1 MKYLFF
7 LPLSIV
13 LTPIIIYIMRDNL
26 QIQEAVGTVKTIVQK
41 PTIQE
46 ISVKDKKEQFYDL
59 IVPAVNAVYDELEQ
73 QYQDTMELIENNVT
87 SDEIARLKKIYNVK
101 CNEDLLKA
109 LKPHP
114 KSIAITQAAMES
126 AWITSRFY
134 KQANNVYGVW
144 SFNKNEPRVA
154 ASQKRGNK
162 TIWLKKYATVQDSVR
177 DYYKT
182 LARSSAFKEF
192 RELKMTTDDPYE
204 LVTKLDNYSELGEKY
219 GEELSEMIR
228 YNKFFLYDEDR
239 GREKP

>member
-1 MKYLFF
+1 MKYLFYSPLAIVF
-7 LPLSIV
+7 LPILIY
-13 LTPIIIYIMRDNL
+13 LTRDNV
-26 QIQEAVGTVKTIVQK
+26 QIQEAVVKVKTIVQK
-41 PTIQE
+41 PKPPE

-59 IVPAVNAVYDELEQ
+59 IVPAVNAVYDELDQ
-73 QYQDTMELIENNVT
+73 QYQETMELIENNIT
-87 SDEIARLKKIYNVK
+87 TEEIARLKKIYNVES
-101 CNEDLLKA
+101 NEDLLMA

-144 SFNKNEPRVA
+144 SFNKNEPRIA
-154 ASQKRGNK
+154 ASKKRGSK

-182 LARSSAFKEF
+182 LARASAFKEF

-204 LVTKLDNYSELGEKY
+204 LVTKLDRYSELGEQY
-219 GEELSEMIR
+219 GEELSEMIK
-228 YNKFFLYDEDR
+228 YNKFFLYDE
-239 GREKP
+239 E